1 MPPQLS
7 ADLNQQGLITTTEA
21 LWIYDREG
29 RVIANLRAMIK
40 DGEPVF

>member
-1 MPPQLS
+1 MTPQLS
-7 ADLNQQGLITTTEA
+7 ADLHQQGLLPTTEA
-21 LWIYDREG
+21 MWIYDREG